1 MHASV
6 GVHEGEPWSLG
17 HIFGG
22 QAGAGRLPA
31 ELLFSDRDF
40 TDADYETLLALDDSI
55 VKKGATASCFY
66 VHWPLLQR
74 VAQQSLH
81 ASLAFAVNQ
90 FDRQQAMKLVVGT
103 PSYLYRPGRSQ
114 RC

>member
-55 VKKGATASCFY
+55 VKKGATADCS
-66 VHWPLLQR
+66 
-74 VAQQSLH
+74 
-81 ASLAFAVNQ
+81 FA
-90 FDRQQAMKLVVGT
+90 
-103 PSYLYRPGRSQ
+103 
-114 RC
+114 

>member
-1 MHASV
+1 M

-55 VKKGATASCFY
+55 VKKGATADCSFACFSSTDNCM
-66 VHWPLLQR
+66 QR
-74 VAQQSLH
+74 TCLSSQ
-81 ASLAFAVNQ
+81 
-90 FDRQQAMKLVVGT
+90 
-103 PSYLYRPGRSQ
+103 GRIGYAG
-114 RC
+114 

>member
-66 VHWPLLQR
+66 AHWPLLQR

-81 ASLAFAVNQ
+81 AFLAFAVNHP
-90 FDRQQAMKLVVGT
+90 DRQQAVKLVVGT
-103 PSYLYRPGRSQ
+103 L
-114 RC
+114 